1 MKRHSLE
8 KESGEEKKLYRAA
21 KRRVYAKIGFYVHA
35 TVFAFSMPLLVFVNL
50 VFTPHF
56 WWFVFPLAGWSLGL
70 AIQMLI
76 VFVIANPQVREKM
89 ISDEIKR
96 FESSDSVPT
105 LEWRA
110 PYQMPD
116 WRNENEYA
124 GKTF

>member
-1 MKRHSLE
+1 MKRAE
-8 KESGEEKKLYRAA
+8 KELSEEKKIYRAA

-35 TVFAFSMPLLVFVNL
+35 TVFAFAMPLLVFVNL

-70 AIQMLI
+70 AIQILV
-76 VFVIANPQVREKM
+76 VFIIANPQVKEKM
-89 ISDEIKR
+89 IDDEIKR
-96 FESSDSVPT
+96 INGDSVPT

-124 GKTF
+124 GKNI